1 MWCLSQGIE
10 ESLPGSFDL
19 SIFQV
24 VRFHLRFPKWPQSLW
39 WQPESPCRIL
49 ISKSHQN
56 GLSQT
61 FFCNSNIEWYHFQI
75 NNVLR
80 RLRTKC
86 FLRDKIRQMLLNS
99 SQWWHLNE
107 NGAMILKGVRHLS
120 LKVIWVS
127 QLPRY
132 LKIVFFGCYPTEALA
147 LDIYHGT
154 RPGKKETSQ
163 QPFIP
168 DKHLWSALLVLGTF
182 QFRFTWEQFSPKNVC
197 R

>member
-1 MWCLSQGIE
+1 MSLYISMSQGIE

-132 LKIVFFGCYPTEALA
+132 LKIVFFWLLPYRSISPGHLPWDTSREKG
-147 LDIYHGT
+147 DISTTIYSWQASLKCSTG
-154 RPGKKETSQ
+154 SWN
-163 QPFIP
+163 IP
-168 DKHLWSALLVLGTF
+168 ISIYLWTV
-182 QFRFTWEQFSPKNVC
+182 FS
-197 R
+197 